1 MSEKEVI
8 KNGNGHHSSKAKA
21 KDHETAEVPTPSMD
35 EVISSV
41 ASSAEELLV
50 ELKTKVE
57 KTVREY
63 PVQSI
68 AVCVGVG
75 CLLGALWA
83 SKRN

>member
-8 KNGNGHHSSKAKA
+8 KNGNGHHTSKAKTQP
-21 KDHETAEVPTPSMD
+21 HETAELQTPSVD

-41 ASSAEELLV
+41 ASGAEELLV

-63 PVQSI
+63 PIQSV

-75 CLLGALWA
+75 YLLGTIWA
-83 SKRN
+83 SKRK